1 MATRKPLVINA
12 GQIQQLQ
19 VGDTLDA
26 SVIEQEVTQL
36 TNGEATSIVIG
47 APVYIF
53 SANTVKKAKADA
65 GGTSNPIGLVKDAS
79 IAASAEGAILTSG
92 ILTATTG
99 EWDAVAGTTGGLT
112 PNAVYY
118 LDPAN
123 GGKITAT
130 APSVAG
136 QYVVKVGV
144 AISTTELKLDIEPS
158 VLL

>member
-1 MATRKPLVINA
+1 MALRKPLVINA

-19 VGDTLDA
+19 SGDLLDA
-26 SVIEQEVTQL
+26 SVIEQEVLNL
-36 TNGEATSIVIG
+36 TNGESGAVVIG

-53 SANTVKKAKADA
+53 SANTIKKAKADA

-79 IAASAEGAILTSG
+79 IAASEAGAILTSG
-92 ILTATTG
+92 VLAATT
-99 EWDAVAGTTGGLT
+99 EQWDAVAGTTGGLT

-123 GGKITAT
+123 AGKITAT
-130 APSVAG
+130 PPSTAG
-136 QYVVKVGV
+136 HYVVKVGV